1 MKCLWN
7 QVAWMMGVR
16 ARSCVFC
23 RSVAPLHGTFPA
35 PCLSAGPQPRSSWD
49 SQTDPLGNA
58 SATHLG
64 RGSGN
69 WICNMLQYCITVWA
83 VTLFPELQMDPQPP
97 SFTHIESC
105 VVAVGPGE

>member
-7 QVAWMMGVR
+7 QVARMMGVGLDPV
-16 ARSCVFC
+16 S
-23 RSVAPLHGTFPA
+23 
-35 PCLSAGPQPRSSWD
+35 SAGLLLLFMELFLHPASLQDHSPVHPGEY
-49 SQTDPLGNA
+49 QTDPLGNA

-105 VVAVGPGE
+105 MVAVGPGE